1 MKESLLALE
10 RREACRMIRVKGSGL
25 TKAQRGEDTAEV
37 FSNILLEKIGFDM
50 DKKDIISAWRENP
63 RKNNNMIVR

>member
-1 MKESLLALE
+1 
-10 RREACRMIRVKGSGL
+10 MIRVKGSGL

-37 FSNILLEKIGFDM
+37 FSNILQETIGFDM